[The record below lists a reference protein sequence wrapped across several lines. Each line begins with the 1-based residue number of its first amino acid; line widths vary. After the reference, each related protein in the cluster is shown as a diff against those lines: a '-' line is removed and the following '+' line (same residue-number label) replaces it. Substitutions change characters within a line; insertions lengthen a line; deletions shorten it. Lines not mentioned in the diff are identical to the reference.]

1 MALIQVGT
9 TCHPEG
15 ILMEDLRVSWE
26 RLAASLSLGTL
37 QEVLSREL
45 PRYCSDVPWLAKPYT
60 RAALAQAVREALES
74 AEAPVY
80 PDPSCQQ
87 GYTSPQPSRSL
98 RQRPTAAI

>member
-9 TCHPEG
+9 TCHQVDAQHRLAEG

-87 GYTSPQPSRSL
+87 GWTPRPSL
-98 RQRPTAAI
+98 PAA